1 MKKFFFLILTV
12 SFAFFE
18 VLYSQKTLDKG
29 FIKMELTDV
38 SATDPQVGAS
48 LEMMKGSQT
57 EIYFTPEKSVSFM
70 SMMGGMV
77 EIKNY
82 ADHTSKSNDMLFNMM
97 GNKTWVTMPMKDE
110 NNEDVKKMMESAQIE
125 KMPNDT
131 KTISGYKCSKVVVK
145 LPEADL
151 ELVAYVTDEIKN
163 STNPVQGFEGFN
175 FGGFPLEF
183 TTKNTMFS
191 MTMSTKEISDK
202 VDEKK
207 LTMKTDGYQKMT
219 LEEFQKSMGGMGF
232 GF

>member
-1 MKKFFFLILTV
+1 MKKFFFLFLTV
-12 SFAFFE
+12 SIPLFG
-18 VLYSQKTLDKG
+18 VLHAQKTLDKG
-29 FIKMELTDV
+29 FIKMELTEV
-38 SATDPQVGAS
+38 SATDPQVAAS

-82 ADHTSKSNDMLFNMM
+82 ADHTSKTNDMLFNMM
-97 GNKTWVTMPMKDE
+97 GNKTWVTMPIKDE

-125 KMPNDT
+125 KLPDDV
-131 KTISGYKCSKVVVK
+131 KTISGYKCSKVIVK

-151 ELVAYVTDEIKN
+151 ELIAYVTDEIKN
-163 STNPVQGFEGFN
+163 SSNPVQGFEGFN

-183 TTKNTMFS
+183 TTKNNMFS
-191 MTMSTKEISDK
+191 MTMSTIEIIEE

-219 LEEFQKSMGGMGF
+219 LEEFQKTMGGMGF